1 MNPTDTRQSGDF
13 SMETDDLYRE
23 EIYTDRRVGT
33 VRRLIPVKIGGAD
46 DPARPTLYLGQA
58 QMLTPLGTLPLT
70 FEIPAA
76 SLEEAILAFGEGAR
90 QAAEQAIEEIKEMR
104 REAASSIV
112 IPEAGQ
118 GSFGGLPGGGKI
130 QF

>member
-1 MNPTDTRQSGDF
+1 MSPTDPRPSGDF
-13 SMETDDLYRE
+13 SMEADDLYRE

-33 VRRLIPVKIGGAD
+33 VRQLTPVTPDGSL

-70 FEIPAA
+70 FEIPAT
-76 SLEEAILAFGEGAR
+76 SLQEAIRIFGDSAR
-90 QAAEQAIEEIKEMR
+90 LAAEQAIEELKEMR

-112 IPEAGQ
+112 IPETGH
-118 GSFGGLPGGGKI
+118 GGFGGLPGGGKI

>member
-13 SMETDDLYRE
+13 SMEADDLYRE

-33 VRRLIPVKIGGAD
+33 VRQLIPVKIGGAD

-58 QMLTPLGTLPLT
+58 QMLTPLGALPLT

-118 GSFGGLPGGGKI
+118 GGFGGLPGGGKI